1 MKWFWIMFAIS
12 VVGLVGGI
20 VSAAINQKTVHWG
33 FSIIAPLIMVAMWA
47 YLMKTS
53 SDKLLLVTALSDV
66 VYNGTWFLGM
76 MLMGIPTT
84 WTQKLG
90 LILLMI
96 GVYLVG

>member
-1 MKWFWIMFAIS
+1 MKLFWIMLA
-12 VVGLVGGI
+12 VAATGLVGGVI
-20 VSAAINQKTVHWG
+20 SAEINQKNMHWG
-33 FSIIAPLIMVAMWA
+33 YSIIAPLFMVGMWA

-84 WTQKLG
+84 ITQKLG
-90 LILLMI
+90 IALLVI